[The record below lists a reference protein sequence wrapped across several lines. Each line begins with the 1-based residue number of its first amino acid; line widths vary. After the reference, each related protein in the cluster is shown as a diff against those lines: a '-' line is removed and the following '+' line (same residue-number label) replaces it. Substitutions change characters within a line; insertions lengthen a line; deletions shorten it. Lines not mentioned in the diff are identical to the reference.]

1 MRWYG
6 VARTWILGIYQMHNA
21 HSKLSSF
28 VNCDSTCHF
37 QNLRN
42 QIMTTNLWVEQFW
55 YDYKMRWDPDEYG
68 GVDMLHVPSDHI
80 WRPDIVL
87 YNKWVIKCL
96 EPICYT
102 EWQKKVPD
110 QLLVCGIGHLRRF
123 WMILNGLWMSQSDLL
138 DRLGSIW
145 YHSGPSEVPY
155 STNQYLVRYFFFA
168 TWYNKLALVCL
179 P

>member
-1 MRWYG
+1 MFAKAIYDIRPSKYKKICG
-6 VARTWILGIYQMHNA
+6 VSRTWVLGIYQMHNA
-21 HSKLSSF
+21 HSKLSSV

-87 YNKWVIKCL
+87 YNKWDFSDSSNRWISNSWRQNSDAGSNIKL
-96 EPICYT
+96 SGRNFYFVNSWTGTYFGPI
-102 EWQKKVPD
+102 
-110 QLLVCGIGHLRRF
+110 
-123 WMILNGLWMSQSDLL
+123 
-138 DRLGSIW
+138 
-145 YHSGPSEVPY
+145 
-155 STNQYLVRYFFFA
+155 
-168 TWYNKLALVCL
+168 
-179 P
+179 